1 MRQIFLDTET
11 TGLEHRQGHR
21 LIEVAGVEMI
31 DRHLTNHHFHKYV
44 NPQREVDEGALA
56 VHGIGNDF
64 LADKPLFQA
73 IAEDFLEYIRDAELV
88 IHNAPFD
95 VGFLNMELGRINLP
109 PVESVCAGV
118 VDTLKMAK
126 ELHPGKKNN
135 LDALCDRYQVD
146 NTHRTL
152 HGALL
157 DAEILAE
164 VYIAMTRGQES
175 LIMDLAPAA
184 DTPTAEQEAPIT
196 IRPNKPLRVVRAT
209 PDEIAA
215 HEDTLNKIRKESKGS
230 CVWTGEKSEFPPPK
244 H

>member
-95 VGFLNMELGRINLP
+95 VGFLNMVFTSKSP
-109 PVESVCAGV
+109 
-118 VDTLKMAK
+118 
-126 ELHPGKKNN
+126 
-135 LDALCDRYQVD
+135 
-146 NTHRTL
+146 
-152 HGALL
+152 
-157 DAEILAE
+157 
-164 VYIAMTRGQES
+164 
-175 LIMDLAPAA
+175 
-184 DTPTAEQEAPIT
+184 TPTGTRCRRIT
-196 IRPNKPLRVVRAT
+196 GVGKP
-209 PDEIAA
+209 
-215 HEDTLNKIRKESKGS
+215 
-230 CVWTGEKSEFPPPK
+230 
-244 H
+244 

>member
-157 DAEILAE
+157 DAELLAE
-164 VYIAMTRGQES
+164 VYLAMTRGQES
-175 LIMDLAPAA
+175 LIMDQPTSTQAA
-184 DTPTAEQEAPIT
+184 LQEDVAQRPPRERPPLIVRRAEAAELEAHLQVLEGIQ
-196 IRPNKPLRVVRAT
+196 
-209 PDEIAA
+209 
-215 HEDTLNKIRKESKGS
+215 KESKGACLWLQPEAEAAGS
-230 CVWTGEKSEFPPPK
+230 AS
-244 H
+244 